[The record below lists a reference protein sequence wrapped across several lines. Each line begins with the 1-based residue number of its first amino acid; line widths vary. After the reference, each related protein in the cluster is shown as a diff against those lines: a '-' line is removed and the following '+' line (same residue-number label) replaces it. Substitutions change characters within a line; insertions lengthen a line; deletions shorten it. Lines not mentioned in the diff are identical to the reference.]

1 VPRTE
6 AYLTLPA
13 MSLGLITRN
22 TVAFYRTSNTNK
34 PSIGTKS
41 QQLRFGKS
49 LDRRSLSSF
58 SEIIFDTELT
68 IRITVSLT
76 LEKEHDRGS
85 I

>member
-1 VPRTE
+1 MPRTE

-49 LDRRSLSSF
+49 LDRR
-58 SEIIFDTELT
+58 FDTELT